1 MEGRTKLCVRKDFAF
16 HMIQNTSIYDL
27 TDRSVTEEKETWTMD
42 HGWVLSVTAAS
53 APAFR
58 WGISGIMFPASGK
71 ILNGLF
77 SVAGGWLAG

>member
-1 MEGRTKLCVRKDFAF
+1 MCQKGLCISHDSEHF
-16 HMIQNTSIYDL
+16 IYDL
-27 TDRSVTEEKETWTMD
+27 TDRSNGKKRKEKKKTWIMD

-58 WGISGIMFPASGK
+58 WGISGIMSPASGK